1 MSWKMNLIVAASIAA
16 LILPVLAA
24 TASAAPAAAPGA
36 AAVAPAPAPAA
47 ATAPAAASPV
57 IATVGKVTILREQV
71 EAPLR
76 QAPPE
81 TPPDRLAAAREQILG
96 NLILSE
102 LMKVYLEAQK
112 ATFEPRDVAEM
123 KDQITAA
130 ATQKQMTAEQ
140 FMKASGITEEALKD
154 RARVKKFVETVLA
167 KEKVE
172 AFIKAH
178 PNYFNGTKVQASHIL
193 IACKPLASTEEQKA
207 AKDKLTKIA
216 ADIKAG
222 KTTFADAAKADSACP
237 SGKKDGGNLG
247 EFEFGSMVPPFA
259 VKAFDMK
266 IGETSDIVRTQFGF
280 HLITVTKRTESKA
293 EPGPDAAKQASNV
306 LMAQLQNDVCD
317 LALSTCP
324 ITMTK

>member
-1 MSWKMNLIVAASIAA
+1 VNWKLNMAVAACIAA
-16 LILPVLAA
+16 LVLPLMVGS
-24 TASAAPAAAPGA
+24 ASAAPAATPGA
-36 AAVAPAPAPAA
+36 AAVAPAPAPAP

-57 IATVGKVTILREQV
+57 IATVGKVNILREQV

-76 QAPPE
+76 QAPPD

-130 ATQKQMTAEQ
+130 AQQKQMTAAQ
-140 FMKASGITEEALKD
+140 FMQAAGITEEALKD
-154 RARVKKFVETVLA
+154 RARVKKFVETTLA
-167 KEKVE
+167 KEKVD
-172 AFIKAH
+172 AYIKAH
-178 PNYFNGTKVQASHIL
+178 PTYFNGTKVQASHIL
-193 IACKPLASTEEQKA
+193 IACKPLASTTEQKEA
-207 AKDKLTKIA
+207 MDKLTKIA

-266 IGETSDIVRTQFGF
+266 VGETSGIVRTQFGF

-293 EPGPDAAKQASNV
+293 EAGPDAAKQASNV
-306 LMAQLQNDVCD
+306 LMAQLQNEVCD
-317 LALSTCP
+317 LALTTCP
-324 ITMTK
+324 IVMTK